1 MDEELRELGRQV
13 QTEAAENNQGN
24 AKDED
29 QDEQEFPQINAS
41 VYREKNE
48 DYVAYLYIP
57 DTEIE
62 YPVVQRNNSY
72 YLNHNFYGEKN
83 AHGTIF
89 LDESCST
96 EDPVLLLHGH
106 HMKDGTMFGSLKQYR
121 DKEFRQAHSEIF
133 LDMGEGLTHT
143 KCLLYCRSI

>member
-41 VYREKNE
+41 VYRERNE

-89 LDESCST
+89 
-96 EDPVLLLHGH
+96 
-106 HMKDGTMFGSLKQYR
+106 F
-121 DKEFRQAHSEIF
+121 
-133 LDMGEGLTHT
+133 
-143 KCLLYCRSI
+143 

>member
-48 DYVAYLYIP
+48 DYVAYLYIR
-57 DTEIE
+57 I
-62 YPVVQRNNSY
+62 QR
-72 YLNHNFYGEKN
+72 LN
-83 AHGTIF
+83 I
-89 LDESCST
+89 LLCSGIT
-96 EDPVLLLHGH
+96 
-106 HMKDGTMFGSLKQYR
+106 
-121 DKEFRQAHSEIF
+121 AI
-133 LDMGEGLTHT
+133 
-143 KCLLYCRSI
+143 I